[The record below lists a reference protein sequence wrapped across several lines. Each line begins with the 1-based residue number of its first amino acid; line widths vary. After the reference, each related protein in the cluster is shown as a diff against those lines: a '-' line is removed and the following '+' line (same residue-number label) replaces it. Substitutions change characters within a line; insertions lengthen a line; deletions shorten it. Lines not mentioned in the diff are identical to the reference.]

1 MKRKSGQ
8 VHFYALGVGLDSGE
22 EPTDLT
28 WQTFK
33 DICFLIRFHVDW
45 IAKNSLRSLIAILR
59 NEPGSVA
66 GVLKSPSAITIGKG
80 FLHKKWEHRGR

>member
-45 IAKNSLRSLIAILR
+45 IAKKLTSFINS
-59 NEPGSVA
+59 N
-66 GVLKSPSAITIGKG
+66 
-80 FLHKKWEHRGR
+80 FKKWAWFCSWRVKKPISYHHWERFFT